1 MTSEA
6 PLSQPPHRPRQ
17 PWRWSALG
25 LLAALAACGGGG
37 SDPAPTVSVQFTAPA
52 ANDVVTAGA
61 TIPLSARVT
70 VNAANANDGTAVQ
83 FTGTSGTAAAGS
95 TKTGIAT
102 STLGGTTAGK
112 LQLQAS
118 ATVSGQTGTDT
129 RFVYVR
135 PAPSALEVL
144 VPAYFYPT
152 GAGAT
157 AWSALTAG
165 VRANPSVKVTAIL
178 NPSNG
183 VFSQADSAI
192 VAASTAYTNAGG
204 ALLGYV
210 YTRYGAG
217 ERSLAAIKANIDTY
231 LATYG
236 RGLISGI
243 FLDEMAST
251 SDKLAFYQE
260 LYAYIKA
267 KDASLR
273 VVGNPGMVPVAGY
286 AAVADTLV
294 TFEGKGSTYQS
305 YDPRSATTAEWLYT
319 RSNQTQASLVHNVAD
334 CAAMQT
340 AAQAAASAR
349 YNTGWFYATDLLYE
363 PSTEVGNPWAA
374 LPGYWTQLL
383 QTVGNLNAGQAL
395 PAC

>member
-1 MTSEA
+1 MTSETR
-6 PLSQPPHRPRQ
+6 QPQHPRTQHQ

-25 LLAALAACGGGG
+25 LIAALAACGGG
-37 SDPAPTVSVQFTAPA
+37 SDPAPTVAVQFTTPA
-52 ANDVVTAGA
+52 ANDVVNAGSA
-61 TIPLSARVT
+61 IPLSARVT
-70 VNAANANDGTAVQ
+70 VNAVNANDGAAVQ
-83 FTGTSGTAAAGS
+83 FTGSSGTAAAGS

-102 STLGGTTAGK
+102 SSLSTSTAGK

-129 RFVYVR
+129 RSVYVR

-144 VPAYFYPT
+144 VPAYFYPS

-157 AWSALTAG
+157 AWNALATG

-183 VFSQADSAI
+183 VFTQADSAI
-192 VAASTAYTNAGG
+192 VAAATAYTNAGG

-210 YTRYGAG
+210 YTRYGTG

-251 SDKLAFYQE
+251 GDKLAFYQD
-260 LYAYIKA
+260 LYAYIKT

-273 VVGNPGMVPVAGY
+273 VVGNPGLVPVAGY

-294 TFEGKGSTYQS
+294 SFEGKGSTFLA
-305 YDPRSATTAEWLYT
+305 YDPRSTSATEWLYT
-319 RSNQTQASLVHNVAD
+319 RSNQTQAALVHNVAD

-340 AAQAAASAR
+340 AAQSAASAR

-363 PSTEVGNPWAA
+363 PTTGVGNPWVA

-383 QTVGNLNAGQAL
+383 QTVGSLNAGQAL